1 MNRHRS
7 VIFILLVLNLYY
19 LYKSDV
25 LEMFGETHTLCT
37 PAILFTSSSNGRLG
51 NNMGEYATL
60 WGLGRTFNVSVLLHP
75 VMERRLRR
83 IFPGLSMERLPAS
96 CASGW
101 TKLDKTYKFPKNQDL
116 FDSAAAGLL
125 GPGKF
130 MLGDNPV
137 KVHLFHPFR
146 EDLLRELTFSPGL
159 RKQARDILTKV
170 KSKVK
175 NQPPE
180 ITFVGV
186 HIRRTDYINYIKK
199 YNTTIP
205 GKDYYVRAMDYYR
218 KKYSHPVFI
227 MASDDP
233 QYCKKTFKPF
243 KDVTVIQGNREL
255 DMATLASCNHSIIS
269 VGSFSFWC
277 GYLCGGEVVYP
288 KKTYSMKY
296 LLNPDYVE
304 KNHLDF
310 FTPIDD

>member
-1 MNRHRS
+1 MNRHRT

-25 LEMFGETHTLCT
+25 LEMFGETHALCT

-205 GKDYYVRAMDYYR
+205 GKDYYTSEQWNITA
-218 KKYSHPVFI
+218 K
-227 MASDDP
+227 
-233 QYCKKTFKPF
+233 
-243 KDVTVIQGNREL
+243 IQSPRLHHGCQMILSTARR
-255 DMATLASCNHSIIS
+255 H
-269 VGSFSFWC
+269 
-277 GYLCGGEVVYP
+277 
-288 KKTYSMKY
+288 
-296 LLNPDYVE
+296 LNPS
-304 KNHLDF
+304 KTSL
-310 FTPIDD
+310 